1 MFLNNERDCYWGS
14 KYSERQLYTQDNTG
28 MVYLYCKKKF
38 ELLFHPFHACFNK
51 CCNRIYIWPKI
62 KERTTR
68 KALHVHVYKTLIIFL
83 KIGGLWLSGSFHAPQ
98 AANTMHHVSMVVAYT
113 SFSEI
118 SRVFILLP
126 MTFNSSSSSRTFLKK

>member
-1 MFLNNERDCYWGS
+1 MFLNNERYCYWGS
-14 KYSERQLYTQDNTG
+14 KYSEWQLNTQDNTG
-28 MVYLYCKKKF
+28 MVYIYNKKKF
-38 ELLFHPFHACFNK
+38 ELLFNPFHACFNK
-51 CCNRIYIWPKI
+51 CCNKIYTWPKI

-68 KALHVHVYKTLIIFL
+68 KALYETLLIYL